1 MDRFGDR
8 FIFIDHRDVGI
19 LFFMIADNV
28 AVVDR
33 SDVIAVGHD
42 DQLRLGFLD
51 IGVDIAQSLQPAAV
65 INRLLA
71 AIRRQDCQTAL
82 FTGEVPLFAG
92 PQMVHQGLEVALG
105 DNSDILYA
113 GIDHIGKHKI
123 DQTISSAKRHRCHR
137 AVLCDFAHHR
147 IVHIGKYDSQCLTHH
162 RRSPPVHPAQS
173 LPWPAP
179 WRPCRSGFPW
189 Q

>member
-33 SDVIAVGHD
+33 SDVVAVGHD

-51 IGVDIAQSLQPAAV
+51 IGVDIAQRLQPAAV

-82 FTGEVPLFAG
+82 FTGEIPLLAS
-92 PQMVHQGLEVALG
+92 PHMIHQRLKVTLG

-123 DQTISSAKRHRCHR
+123 D
-137 AVLCDFAHHR
+137 
-147 IVHIGKYDSQCLTHH
+147 
-162 RRSPPVHPAQS
+162 
-173 LPWPAP
+173 
-179 WRPCRSGFPW
+179 
-189 Q
+189 